1 MFESFSIHLYN
12 FHIMSSGRSK
22 QKITYDFFALLVQ
35 FIIDCQSGKRLL
47 KNGGRMKPGTIKNY
61 KSLNSLLKDFSTKNH
76 LSLQIENLNNCTSRQ
91 FQIERN
97 YWKKIYRR
105 LTNYMYKTK
114 NNHDNYVGT
123 NFKLIRSFFNYLNV
137 EKGIDTKQIQKLF
150 YPISEE
156 IPVIALNAE
165 QINKLI
171 YDKEFE
177 ALLPFHLKVSKD
189 IFVFGCTVGLRYSDM
204 VALKRSN
211 IETVYNEQYL
221 KVISKK
227 TQVTTQ
233 IKLPSY
239 AKEILHRY
247 RKNKTF
253 ILPRFQL
260 HTLNMHLRKIGE
272 LAGWTH
278 LVEKKRRKRGILKE
292 ILTFK
297 EGKSFRFCDLI
308 SSHTMRRT
316 AITTLL
322 NLGMPEHMVRKIS
335 GHASG
340 SKEFFKYVQYSQNY
354 IDQEMEKAH
363 TKLKLLNNT
372 NSNERF

>member
-1 MFESFSIHLYN
+1 
-12 FHIMSSGRSK
+12 
-22 QKITYDFFALLVQ
+22 
-35 FIIDCQSGKRLL
+35 
-47 KNGGRMKPGTIKNY
+47 
-61 KSLNSLLKDFSTKNH
+61 
-76 LSLQIENLNNCTSRQ
+76 
-91 FQIERN
+91 
-97 YWKKIYRR
+97 
-105 LTNYMYKTK
+105 MYKTK

-123 NFKLIRSFFNYLNV
+123 NLKLIRSFFNYLNT
-137 EKGIDTKQIQKLF
+137 EKGIETKQLQKLF

-177 ALLPFHLKVSKD
+177 ALLPYQLKVSKD
-189 IFVFGCTVGLRYSDM
+189 IFVFGCTVGLRYSDLT
-204 VALKRSN
+204 ALKRSN
-211 IETVYNEQYL
+211 IETVYNEYYL

-233 IKLPSY
+233 IKLPEY
-239 AKEILHRY
+239 AVEIIHRY
-247 RKNKTF
+247 KKNKLF
-253 ILPRFQL
+253 LLPRFQL
-260 HTLNMHLRKIGE
+260 LTLNKNFRKIGE
-272 LAGWTH
+272 LAGWTD
-278 LVEKKRRKRGILKE
+278 LVQKKRRKRGMLKE
-292 ILTFK
+292 ILKFND
-297 EGKSFRFCDLI
+297 GKSYRFCDLI

-335 GHASG
+335 GHAAG

-363 TKLKLLNNT
+363 SKLKRMNNT
-372 NSNERF
+372 NSKNNI